1 MIKTTL
7 YTYTHKFNKYPTFK
21 VCACDRNSANCMLT
35 IWANLL
41 PEYDGRNCDF
51 SCEEVPI
58 NVVQEE
64 DFDRIYKKASDIR
77 GF

>member
-21 VCACDRNSANCMLT
+21 VCAPNRNIANGMLT
-35 IWANLL
+35 TWAYLL
-41 PEYDGRNCDF
+41 SDYDGRNCDF
-51 SCEEVPI
+51 AVTETPI
-58 NVVQEE
+58 NVVTEE
-64 DFDRIYKKASDIR
+64 DEDELYSKVSQYR